1 MIKRALIYRADA
13 VLLFGILLVVAL
25 YFGQPFLIPLFFAF
39 ILSLLLLPVS
49 QKLENWG
56 IGRIGATL
64 LSILLL
70 LLFIAGFCGV
80 IYAQGTRLVQD
91 WPQIQPKLL
100 KLLNTVQA
108 WVQQEIGL
116 SPQQQI
122 QAVKAQLEKQS
133 SSSGKLLNTVLGGIG
148 GMVTSFVLVLLY
160 IFFLM
165 WKREKYPEFILKL
178 FAVEHHPAVQSAL
191 SKIAKVSAQYMMGR
205 LFSMIFLAV
214 FYMIG
219 LSIIGLKNALLM
231 SWIAVIPTLIPY
243 VGAFIGSTFPLTMA
257 LVSGSSDLVLPTA
270 AILVVAQA
278 IDNNIIEPL
287 VMGAELNLSPLFTI
301 IAIILGELL
310 WGIPGMILFEPLF
323 AIVKIICDHVPALK
337 PYGFLLENEV
347 KEPQWI
353 RKVRQALGRT
363 SH

>member
-1 MIKRALIYRADA
+1 MIKRASIYRADA

-25 YFGQPFLIPLFFAF
+25 YFGQPFFVPLFFAI
-39 ILSLLLLPVS
+39 ILSMLLLPVS
-49 QKLENWG
+49 QKLESWG
-56 IGRIGATL
+56 LGRISATL
-64 LSILLL
+64 LSMLLL
-70 LLFIAGFCGV
+70 LLFMAGFCGV
-80 IYAQGTRLVQD
+80 IYVQAARLAQD
-91 WPQIQPKLL
+91 WPQIQPRLL
-100 KLLNTVQA
+100 KLLNTVQE
-108 WVQQEIGL
+108 WVQQQVGV

-122 QAVKAQLEKQS
+122 QAIKTQLEKQP
-133 SSSGKLLNTVLGGIG
+133 SSSGQLLNTVLGGLG
-148 GMVTSFVLVLLY
+148 GLLTSVVLVLLY
-160 IFFLM
+160 VFFLM
-165 WKREKYPEFILKL
+165 WKWEKYPAFILKL
-178 FAVEHHPAVQSAL
+178 FAVEHHQTVRAAL
-191 SKIAKVSAQYMMGR
+191 SKMANVSAQYLMGR
-205 LFSMIFLAV
+205 LISMVFLAV

-243 VGAFIGSTFPLTMA
+243 VGAFVGATFPLAMA

-270 AILVVAQA
+270 AILVVAQV

-310 WGIPGMILFEPLF
+310 WGLPGMILFEPLF
-323 AIVKIICDHVPALK
+323 AMIKIVCDHVPALK

-353 RKVRQALGRT
+353 RKVRQTFGRNG
-363 SH
+363 H